1 MHPLDKMEIELIES
15 IPKQAPSYTK
25 LFVNG
30 YLLGEYICGKEK
42 VYLDKEKWAKKQI
55 AKRVPVLERNIN
67 RLKKELLDFE
77 NELKSLTT

>member
-1 MHPLDKMEIELIES
+1 MRIEIVES

-55 AKRVPVLERNIN
+55 AKGS
-67 RLKKELLDFE
+67 D
-77 NELKSLTT
+77 